1 MEANVR
7 ESRLQ
12 KKRDDEAHR
21 RATFKVNATPRDIEA
36 QREYERNKK
45 KKQLANETPQQ
56 REARLQ
62 RMRNYRARSSSTKGR
77 RDKSTPAVSYTREY
91 DRNQRRIQRERETPQ
106 QREER
111 LQKAREYKAT
121 YKPPKST
128 RKERD
133 AARERMAAIRL
144 MNRLPKT
151 GRQPGKGWLMSEAGG
166 QSRSKLRRGISK
178 ESEGCGSGNQCR
190 WWQ

>member
-7 ESRLQ
+7 ESRHQ
-12 KKRDDEAHR
+12 KKRDDEGLR
-21 RATFKVNATPRDIEA
+21 RATLKSNATPRDIEA
-36 QREYERNKK
+36 QREYQRNKK

-62 RMRNYRARSSSTKGR
+62 RMRDYRARSSSTKGR

-111 LQKAREYKAT
+111 LQKARE
-121 YKPPKST
+121 
-128 RKERD
+128 
-133 AARERMAAIRL
+133 
-144 MNRLPKT
+144 
-151 GRQPGKGWLMSEAGG
+151 
-166 QSRSKLRRGISK
+166 
-178 ESEGCGSGNQCR
+178 
-190 WWQ
+190 